1 MNKTALFI
9 TFLVLF
15 FVSIGGGLFL
25 STKLHELGLGNRVT
39 SQTTKYYFNDNFI
52 IYGVDNKG
60 TPFLAEIYLQRSQK
74 DTGEFAHFYRVGVY
88 SNGKFSESEQQK
100 TMPKPEIQPFTF
112 LDSFKTSFG
121 ADFSAKQT
129 FVIDFTVDLI
139 SYSLATDIFEGD
151 FIVRND
157 PDYVK
162 HVSFAKGIL
171 SQKGENFTV
180 NIAYL
185 GTYAEN
191 SSKYIYFDGFYQL
204 QSTAH
209 LLVLWDEEENVYL
222 IDKSRVKSSH
232 QFYKSHTWVLNKSA
246 NKYLRKAFT
255 AGLSYNESE
264 EYPTKWIVTLPT
276 LQNATLSLETDFL
289 NDTAWG
295 YTTGTIKDNA
305 GTRKINGYSLL
316 TYY

>member
-1 MNKTALFI
+1 MNKNALFI

-25 STKLHELGLGNRVT
+25 SIKMHELGLGNRI
-39 SQTTKYYFNDNFI
+39 SRQTNKHYFNDNFI
-52 IYGVDNKG
+52 VYGVDNRG

-129 FVIDFTVDLI
+129 FVIDFTVDSI
-139 SYSLATDIFEGD
+139 SYSLATDIFNGD

-157 PDYVK
+157 PDYMK
-162 HVSFAKGIL
+162 HVSFANGTLAREKEIIPV
-171 SQKGENFTV
+171 S
-180 NIAYL
+180 IAYL
-185 GTYAEN
+185 GTYAEDSN
-191 SSKYIYFDGFYQL
+191 KYIYFDGFYQL

-209 LLVLWDEEENVYL
+209 LLVLWDEAKNVYL
-222 IDKSRVKSSH
+222 IDKSRVKSTH

-246 NKYLRKAFT
+246 DGYLQKAFT

-264 EYPTKWIVTLPT
+264 EYPTKWIITLPT

-295 YTTGTIKDNA
+295 YTTGTIKDSK
-305 GTRKINGYSLL
+305 GTREVSGYSLL

>member
-25 STKLHELGLGNRVT
+25 STKLHELGLGNRGT
-39 SQTTKYYFNDNFI
+39 RQTTKYYFNDNFI

-74 DTGEFAHFYRVGVY
+74 DTDEFAHFYRVGVY

-129 FVIDFTVDLI
+129 FVIDFTVDSI

-157 PDYVK
+157 PDYMK

-171 SQKGENFTV
+171 SQKGGNFTV

-209 LLVLWDEEENVYL
+209 LLVLWDEEDNVYL

-246 NKYLRKAFT
+246 SKYLRKAFT

-295 YTTGTIKDNA
+295 YTTGTINDNA